1 MFCSISG
8 VVPEQPV
15 ISVKSGHL
23 FERSLV
29 EKYVKETGKCPVTS
43 ESLSLDELLPLKT
56 NKTVKA
62 RPVPASS
69 IPGLLGIF
77 HDEWDALMLETHT
90 LRQSLQTARQELS
103 HALYMHDAATRVIAR
118 LIRERDEARSAMQD
132 VRAKLIAE
140 QETAPAANKRGAEA
154 HANGQEAGD
163 KRQKVPLL
171 PDAVIEEMDACNAQL
186 SKARKKRPISETLAT
201 PQELSQASILSSHP
215 LHATTQGGIVAIAAH
230 PDQPS
235 ILATGGLDSTV
246 QIFDHAQSR
255 VLASLEGHGKR
266 LTAVAFGIGSSVV
279 STSADKTTRIWTS
292 ASEGSTYSCSAVLK
306 DHQGEVAGCTMHP
319 TRRFFATVSSD
330 ASYCFYDLERAECL
344 QRMTNDDSG
353 LSAVQFHPDGLLL
366 GTGSE
371 KALVQIWDLK
381 QKKCVATLPSAHS
394 KAVKGISFSENGYN
408 VASVSDEGVRIWD
421 LRKLK
426 TIHSLD
432 PYEGASPCNTV
443 KFDHSG
449 HYLAIGGQDVRIYGT
464 KQDYGIVK
472 SFEVPKRGVH
482 SVLFGPDARTL
493 FVGASDHNLRVI
505 GVGSGSSDMQ
515 E

>member
-15 ISVKSGHL
+15 ISVKSGHV

-43 ESLSLDELLPLKT
+43 ESLSLDELVPLKT

-62 RPVPASS
+62 RPSPASS

-118 LIRERDEARSAMQD
+118 LIRERDEARSAMQN
-132 VRAKLIAE
+132 VRASLIAE
-140 QETAPAANKRGAEA
+140 HETAPAAKRGAE
-154 HANGQEAGD
+154 NGQEGGD
-163 KRQKVPLL
+163 KRQKVLSL
-171 PDAVIEEMDACNAQL
+171 PEAVIEEMDACNAQL
-186 SKARKKRPISETLAT
+186 SKARKKRAVSETLAT
-201 PQELSQASILSSHP
+201 PEDLSQASVLSSHP
-215 LHATTQGGIVAIAAH
+215 LHATTQGGIVALAAH

-235 ILATGGLDSTV
+235 LLATGGQDATV
-246 QIFDHAQSR
+246 QIFNYTQSR

-266 LTAVAFGIGSSVV
+266 VTAVAFGLGSSVV
-279 STSADKTTRIWTS
+279 STSADKTTRIWS
-292 ASEGSTYSCSAVLK
+292 SGGEGSYACSAVLK
-306 DHQGEVAGCTMHP
+306 EHQGEVAGCTMHP

-344 QRMTNDDSG
+344 QHVANEDSG

-394 KAVKGISFSENGYN
+394 KAIKALSFSENGYN
-408 VASVSDEGVRIWD
+408 LASASEESVRIWD

-426 TIHSLD
+426 NIHTLD
-432 PYEGASPCNTV
+432 PYEGASSCHAV
-443 KFDHSG
+443 RFDHSG
-449 HYLAIGGQDVRIYGT
+449 HYLAVGGQDLRVFNA
-464 KQDYGIVK
+464 KQDYGLVK
-472 SFEVPKRGVH
+472 SFEMPKKGVVH

-493 FVGASDHNLRVI
+493 FVGASDHNLRVV
-505 GVGSGSSDMQ
+505 GVPNNNMQ

>member
-29 EKYVKETGKCPVTS
+29 EKYVRETGKCPVTS
-43 ESLSLDELLPLKT
+43 ESLSLDELLPLKA

-62 RPVPASS
+62 RPSPASS

-90 LRQSLQTARQELS
+90 LRQSLLTARQELS

-118 LIRERDEARSAMQD
+118 LIRERDEARSAMQN
-132 VRAKLIAE
+132 VRARLIAE
-140 QETAPAANKRGAEA
+140 QETAPAAKRGADE
-154 HANGQEAGD
+154 NGQEASD
-163 KRQKVPLL
+163 KRQKVLSL

-186 SKARKKRPISETLAT
+186 SKARKKRAVSETLAT
-201 PQELSQASILSSHP
+201 PDELLQASILSSHP
-215 LHATTQGGIVAIAAH
+215 LHATTQGGIVALAAH

-235 ILATGGLDSTV
+235 LLATGGLDSTV
-246 QIFDHAQSR
+246 QIFNHSQSR

-266 LTAVAFGIGSSVV
+266 VSAVAFGLGSSVV
-279 STSADKTTRIWTS
+279 STSADKTARIWS
-292 ASEGSTYSCSAVLK
+292 GGEGGAAFSCSAVLK
-306 DHQGEVAGCTMHP
+306 EHQGEVTGCTMHP

-344 QRMTNDDSG
+344 QHVSNDEVG

-381 QKKCVATLPSAHS
+381 QKKCVATLPSAHAKTI
-394 KAVKGISFSENGYN
+394 KALSFSENGYN
-408 VASVSDEGVRIWD
+408 LASASEEGVRIWD

-426 TIHSLD
+426 NVHTLD
-432 PYEGASPCNTV
+432 PYEGSSSCNAV

-449 HYLAIGGQDVRIYGT
+449 HYLAIGGQDLRVFNV
-464 KQDYGIVK
+464 KQDYVLVK
-472 SFEVPKRGVH
+472 SFEMPKKGAVH
-482 SVLFGPDARTL
+482 SVLFGPDARTIL
-493 FVGASDHNLRVI
+493 VGASDHNLRIV
-505 GVGSGSSDMQ
+505 GVQSSNMQ